1 MKIRIWHTIFITF
14 NHAAT
19 IDLPILFSLHM
30 RHLSKEKVA
39 CARLIIAFFFLY
51 GEIEMKVPPMILTN
65 PLLTHKSFQ
74 FMCMILKQENQQSI
88 VSVWEKLEG
97 GREGGRANPKKVVV
111 LVILVKYSLNHIDFF
126 IFGWWIGTS
135 LRCAIKIEF
144 TVVYQPIHN
153 R

>member
-1 MKIRIWHTIFITF
+1 MLAVRHGPCGHGPEFEGFSAAGRSRSRFLLIKNGGVLSPLRPRFLRIWHTIFITF

-65 PLLTHKSFQ
+65 PLLPHKSFQ
-74 FMCMILKQENQQSI
+74 FMCMILKQKKINKASYQY
-88 VSVWEKLEG
+88 EK
-97 GREGGRANPKKVVV
+97 N
-111 LVILVKYSLNHIDFF
+111 
-126 IFGWWIGTS
+126 
-135 LRCAIKIEF
+135 
-144 TVVYQPIHN
+144 
-153 R
+153 